1 MAVELK
7 LRRDVE
13 ADIDAMTP
21 AEGEPIYDITNK
33 RLRMGDGSTP
43 GGNALASLSNVAAVL
58 ALSKFYYGGF

>member
-1 MAVELK
+1 MPTVELK

-33 RLRMGDGSTP
+33 RLRIGDGAVA
-43 GGNALASLSNVAAVL
+43 GGLHLSAAADL
-58 ALSKFYYGGF
+58 QKQTFT

>member
-33 RLRMGDGSTP
+33 RLRMGDGSTA
-43 GGNALASLSNVAAVL
+43 GGIPLAVESEILTVRRL
-58 ALSKFYYGGF
+58 ALFYHGGL